1 MSPVVLICFCILH
14 TPGFH
19 LMLVKPKS
27 LVLPVSSLNKGSP
40 IHLLVRDLFSHP
52 IGIVSHSAKH
62 THMCRMEPH
71 LVTALLNPT
80 ALLYFLSKLV
90 AAPSIHLP
98 KRQPSSHSKL
108 LSSLSCTSYQLLS
121 PTGFYHLTSFL
132 NLFSSPLSLGP
143 PTSPASSL
151 L

>member
-62 THMCRMEPH
+62 THMCKTEPH

-80 ALLYFLSKLV
+80 AL
-90 AAPSIHLP
+90 P
-98 KRQPSSHSKL
+98 
-108 LSSLSCTSYQLLS
+108 
-121 PTGFYHLTSFL
+121 
-132 NLFSSPLSLGP
+132 LFPV
-143 PTSPASSL
+143 
-151 L
+151 